1 MPVVKAKFRFACE
14 ASSSDAKSNVR
25 NVKCITLDGDSISYS
40 FPDDLQNIT
49 THPELVK
56 NTTVARVVKQLE
68 RRGMVRNLMV
78 ALDETTAALYID
90 EVGNV
95 CFRGNYLDEVPPEP
109 RAKPPLDSIP
119 APEKPFSMKSLVKD
133 MVLEKFSGKGQ
144 NAEEWLKQFTK
155 ECDRMAVP
163 QNRYIEA
170 LRLFLE
176 GGAADWFIISTKLIG
191 MNEEWPS
198 WSTSFVQNFGPKC
211 WQEVRAAYNFK
222 YLRGSL
228 TDYALKK
235 IRLLLEVEPN
245 ITIQSRINLVVM
257 GLPDTLMDKL
267 DRSYIE
273 NHSDLMSEL
282 SRFECA
288 PEKSDV
294 MKSVLTKATSSPN
307 GNQNPLFRTSGRKPC
322 PLCEKAGFT
331 RLHSVATCWNNPDNP
346 DNKLAEFA
354 ARKSSSSSRP
364 RNVKVVNNVELQDVI
379 NEVIP
384 NPKN

>member
-14 ASSSDAKSNVR
+14 ASSSDSKSNVR
-25 NVKCITLDGDSISYS
+25 NVKCITLQGDTISYR
-40 FPDDLQNIT
+40 FPDDLQSVT
-49 THPELVK
+49 LHSELSK
-56 NTTVARVVKQLE
+56 NTTVARVLKQLE

-78 ALDETTAALYID
+78 ALDENTAALYID

-95 CFRGNYLDEVPPEP
+95 CFRDNYLDEVPSEP
-109 RAKPPLDSIP
+109 QVKASLESTTAQDKPP
-119 APEKPFSMKSLVKD
+119 SMKSLVKD

-155 ECDRMAVP
+155 ECDRMSVP
-163 QNRYIEA
+163 QNRYTEV

-176 GGAADWFIISTKLIG
+176 GAADDWFIISTKLIG
-191 MNEEWPS
+191 ISEEWS
-198 WSTSFVQNFGPKC
+198 AWSASFVQNFGPKG

-257 GLPDTLMDKL
+257 GLPHTLMDKL
-267 DRSYIE
+267 DRSFIE
-273 NHSDLMSEL
+273 NHGDLMSEL
-282 SRFECA
+282 SKFECA
-288 PEKSDV
+288 PEKGDG
-294 MKSVLTKATSSPN
+294 TKFAQTRITSSSK
-307 GNQNPLFRTSGRKPC
+307 GNQNFLSRVSGRKPC
-322 PLCEKAGFT
+322 SLCEKAGFT
-331 RLHSVATCWNNPDNP
+331 RFHSVATCWNNSDNP

-354 ARKSSSSSRP
+354 ALKSSSSSRP
-364 RNVKVVNNVELQDVI
+364 KNVKVVNNVELQDVI
-379 NEVIP
+379 NKVIP